1 VLGDTLLSSAAITA
15 PQLEQALQQQ
25 RVTGA
30 LLGEALVAL
39 EFISEETLA
48 RALAAQA
55 GVPFVTMAT
64 TQPDPAAARL
74 VPERFA
80 RRHLL
85 VPVELKGSML
95 HVVQANPLDVLA
107 LDDLGQFTARS
118 IAVLCAPPDDVRVL
132 LDRCYAPN
140 KDAPRARRQPPQRAR
155 RLNAPRRA
163 DTPRAIVPGDA
174 EVARTA
180 TLDADE
186 RRVRPLS
193 ELGFSRRDL
202 GVVTELLNRAR
213 GLVLVASPDGAGTS
227 MLYSMTTHLSGVSAN
242 IVTIEQA
249 IESEIPGVRQT
260 QLNAA
265 AGLTSAAALRSIL
278 RQYPDVVMLSD
289 IGEREAADMALRAAQ
304 SGILVL
310 STLTE
315 NDAASAVRRL
325 VDMRLDPYLLASG
338 LSAIVAQRL
347 VRLIC
352 SECRERATY
361 PADVLAQVGL
371 APDPDVLFSRG
382 RGCAA
387 CGGTGYR
394 GRTGAFEVVVPNDA
408 VRMLIRQ
415 QADAGAIAQAAASAR
430 RNTVFDD
437 AFAKAILQ
445 QTTLEEAVR
454 LKATL

>member
-1 VLGDTLLSSAAITA
+1 
-15 PQLEQALQQQ
+15 
-25 RVTGA
+25 
-30 LLGEALVAL
+30 
-39 EFISEETLA
+39 
-48 RALAAQA
+48 
-55 GVPFVTMAT
+55 
-64 TQPDPAAARL
+64 
-74 VPERFA
+74 
-80 RRHLL
+80 
-85 VPVELKGSML
+85 
-95 HVVQANPLDVLA
+95 
-107 LDDLGQFTARS
+107 
-118 IAVLCAPPDDVRVL
+118 
-132 LDRCYAPN
+132 
-140 KDAPRARRQPPQRAR
+140 
-155 RLNAPRRA
+155 
-163 DTPRAIVPGDA
+163 
-174 EVARTA
+174 
-180 TLDADE
+180 
-186 RRVRPLS
+186 
-193 ELGFSRRDL
+193 
-202 GVVTELLNRAR
+202 
-213 GLVLVASPDGAGTS
+213 
-227 MLYSMTTHLSGVSAN
+227 MTTHLSGVSAN

-361 PADVLAQVGL
+361 PADVLAHVGL